1 MSMLVLARFQTERGL
16 LVGDPLQLPPTLP
29 GTSVKEVDGLERTLF
44 ERLSTC
50 VNSKPILLRTQY
62 RCHPRIAEMSNVLF
76 YKRELKHGLTELQLA
91 PLLTGIPTLSFIQS
105 GGSEMQV
112 NISFVNKPEATSIV
126 ELVNVLLG
134 KEVDPSE
141 IGVIALYKGQADL
154 ISQMIQESGKSKG
167 IQVRFIV
174 ESRFNFLTLYS

>member
-1 MSMLVLARFQTERGL
+1 MSMLVLARFQTERAL

-29 GTSVKEVDGLERTLF
+29 GTSVKDVNGLERTLF
-44 ERLSTC
+44 ERLSTSKY
-50 VNSKPILLRTQY
+50 SKPILLRTQY

-76 YKRELKHGLTELQLA
+76 YKKELKHGLTEHQLS

-105 GGSEMQV
+105 GGSETQV

-126 ELVNVLLG
+126 ELVNVLLS

-154 ISQMIQESGKSKG
+154 ISQLIQESGKSKG
-167 IQVRFIV
+167 IQVRFVAVPRLIF
-174 ESRFNFLTLYS
+174 SSS